1 MQKPK
6 PRELTEFL
14 SPRTSRI
21 EASPASVLRRR
32 ARELRAAG
40 RDVIE
45 LSSGDLDFPT
55 PDHVIA
61 AANRAARR
69 GETRYTNVDG
79 TVELKDAV
87 RETFRRQNGLAYE
100 RNEVIICNGST
111 QALANAL
118 FATLRDGDEVIVPA
132 PYWAPYLAQVRLADG
147 TPVLIR
153 CPQNNA
159 FKLNPE
165 DLRAAITARTRW
177 VVINNPVNPSGA
189 VYTSAELSAIAAVLL
204 DHPDIWVLADGL
216 YEHIVFNGRSAPTIA
231 EVEPRLKERTLTV
244 SGVAKTYAMMG
255 WRIGYAGG
263 PAPLIGAM
271 TNIQSQTTSGASSI
285 SQSAAFAA
293 LTGPQDLIAE
303 RAAILARRRDAFI
316 ASLNRCIGLSCPYP
330 DGTFY
335 ALVSCAGLIGAKTP
349 AGSRIE
355 TDRDVANY
363 LLEAVDVAVVAGA
376 DCGVSPYFRA
386 SFAVP
391 TERLAEAAARIERA
405 CAALSG
411 R

>member
-1 MQKPK
+1 MQKP
-6 PRELTEFL
+6 RDRAEFL

-32 ARELRAAG
+32 ARELRATG

-55 PDHVIA
+55 PAHVIEA
-61 AANRAARR
+61 AHRAAQR

-79 TVELKDAV
+79 TAELKDAV
-87 RETFRRQNGLAYE
+87 RETFRRQHGLAYE

-147 TPVLIR
+147 TPVPVP

-159 FKLNPE
+159 FKLSPE

-177 VVINNPVNPSGA
+177 IVINNPVNPSGA

-216 YEHIVFNGRSAPTIA
+216 YEHVVFNGCRAPTMA
-231 EVEPRLKERTLTV
+231 AVEPRLKDRTLTV
-244 SGVAKTYAMMG
+244 GGVAKTYAMMG
-255 WRIGYAGG
+255 WRVGYAGG
-263 PAPLIGAM
+263 PAPLIDAM

-285 SQSAAFAA
+285 SQAAALAA

-303 RAAILARRRDAFI
+303 RAAILARRRDTFV
-316 ASLNRCIGLSCPYP
+316 ASLNRCSGLSCSHP

-335 ALVSCAGLIGAKTP
+335 ALVSCAGLIGTKTP
-349 AGSRIE
+349 AGSLIE
-355 TDRDVANY
+355 TDRDVAGC

-376 DCGVSPYFRA
+376 DCGISPYFRA

-391 TERLAEAAARIERA
+391 TERLAEATARIERA